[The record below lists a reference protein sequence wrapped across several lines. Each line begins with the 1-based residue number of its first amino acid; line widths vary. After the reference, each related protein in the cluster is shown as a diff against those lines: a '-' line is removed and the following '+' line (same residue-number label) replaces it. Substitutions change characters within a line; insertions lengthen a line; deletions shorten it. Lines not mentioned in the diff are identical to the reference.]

1 MHVAYVHVYLHYF
14 VYKCICLYRQKDD
27 SFILFQLM
35 AHICTLRLAAAMY
48 KYIDG
53 SAYMRST
60 V

>member
-48 KYIDG
+48 
-53 SAYMRST
+53 T
-60 V
+60 EQLV